1 MRTIG
6 KVVVMEAKN
15 RPVEAPK
22 KKRPTNTT
30 TKTKKKKE
38 AE

>member
-1 MRTIG
+1 MRTVG
-6 KVVVMEAKN
+6 KVVVEEAEN

-22 KKRPTNTT
+22 KKRSTNTT
-30 TKTKKKKE
+30 AKTKKKKE